1 MQGCKFCSHF
11 YFYFILSLNIKAHT
25 FTLNE
30 YKIIIILEEA
40 IKNVFCDLKKYL
52 ISSPWTISKIKN
64 FTSFL
69 KSREELQEKKRLKSD
84 LIFIDDLSSYS
95 LKYSVKRLY

>member
-1 MQGCKFCSHF
+1 MS
-11 YFYFILSLNIKAHT
+11 
-25 FTLNE
+25 
-30 YKIIIILEEA
+30 
-40 IKNVFCDLKKYL
+40 DLKKYL

-95 LKYSVKRLY
+95 LKYIVLKDFIKYLNKNANFLVKIVN

>member
-1 MQGCKFCSHF
+1 MQGFKFCSHF
-11 YFYFILSLNIKAHT
+11 YFYYILSLNIKART

-30 YKIIIILEEA
+30 YKIILEEA
-40 IKNVFCDLKKYL
+40 IKNVRFEKYS

-95 LKYSVKRLY
+95 LK